1 LRKHLDAMFVLCA
14 GIDAALS
21 QGMKTKGPLPKA
33 FSGMK
38 RFSGILV
45 SLLALSLTVASAAVA
60 APFAYVSNFGSGT
73 VSVVD
78 SASNTVVAT
87 VTVGAM
93 PWGVAVNPKA
103 PRAYVAN
110 AGDNSV
116 TVIDT
121 VSNTVVATI
130 PNVGPMPTG
139 IAVSADGTRVYVANA
154 DGTIAVIDAGPNTL
168 LAPLVT
174 SGALEGLAVA
184 GSSVYV
190 TDAVSSGVLAVDTTT
205 GIVTP
210 IGLKST
216 VFGIAADTSV
226 TSGAR
231 VYVANGDFDGNLEV
245 SVIDTATNNVVA
257 VTVGTAGS
265 DSGSDP
271 AGIAVSPT
279 GSHVYVTILREDK
292 VKVIDTTNYTV
303 VATVQLPANSRPY
316 GVAVDPTGARVFV
329 GNSDSGGVG
338 SVSVIDTA
346 TNTAGAAVAV
356 GVSPLV
362 FGTFVAGEQSSP
374 PPPPPPSSCEDT
386 IKTLQ
391 KKVGELKHWQHSQL
405 KIAIRMRAAA
415 QREIELAGAK
425 FGQTHRRVVH
435 AKQEFAQGDKLLCVG
450 RYWRAEHEFSEA
462 YVIARSLLRPHFWR

>member
-1 LRKHLDAMFVLCA
+1 MFVLCA

-38 RFSGILV
+38 RISGILV

-103 PRAYVAN
+103 PREYVAN

-303 VATVQLPANSRPY
+303 VATVQLPLNSKPY
-316 GVAVDPTGARVFV
+316 G
-329 GNSDSGGVG
+329 
-338 SVSVIDTA
+338 
-346 TNTAGAAVAV
+346 VAV